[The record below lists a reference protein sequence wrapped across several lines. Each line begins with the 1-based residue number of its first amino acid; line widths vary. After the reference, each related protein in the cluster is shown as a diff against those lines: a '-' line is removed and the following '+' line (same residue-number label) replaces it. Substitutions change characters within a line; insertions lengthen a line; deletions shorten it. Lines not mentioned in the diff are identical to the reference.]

1 MNQRNKKTWFCR
13 STLQKSVAFSSH
25 FLVISGQKSEEFY
38 SFYFAI
44 FANLR
49 LWENKALFYK
59 LFKLSLK
66 RLRKWR

>member
-1 MNQRNKKTWFCR
+1 MKQRNQKSRVCR

-38 SFYFAI
+38 SHF

-49 LWENKALFYK
+49 LLENKALFYK

-66 RLRKWR
+66 RLRNWR

>member
-38 SFYFAI
+38 SFYFA
-44 FANLR
+44 NLR
-49 LWENKALFYK
+49 
-59 LFKLSLK
+59 
-66 RLRKWR
+66 